1 MERSRTRLEW
11 PGRAESAEAAVTP
24 PGSTLRPSFYFDPGR
39 HTLVRGDNLEAL
51 KCLLPTL
58 EGTIRVI
65 YIDPPY
71 NTGNGLL
78 YNDRFGTWG
87 RDGDRHGAWLS
98 MIYPRLL
105 LALRFLRED
114 GIFFASIDDRE
125 LPRLRMLCDE
135 IFGEDNLVAT
145 IVWRKK
151 VVRGRGNRHILPQTE
166 YILAYARDIER
177 LPPFSEPLTKRMK
190 DEYGHRDERGPYKKI
205 PLAKSGTRHS
215 PRPNLSYSLRAPD
228 GSEIPCPT
236 HQWRWSRET
245 VEKKHGEILIEKNR
259 NGRWTVYTKQYLRS
273 EEGTER
279 ERTPESYYDRVTT
292 SDGTREMKELFGEV
306 VLDFPKP
313 SRLIRDLIA
322 WTTPKGSSDPV
333 MDFFAGSGSTAQA
346 VLELNAQDGGR
357 RPFFLV
363 QSPDPIGHADFTTIY
378 DICRARAGKVAQ
390 KLAGLGHSPLPVCE
404 YRLTPIP

>member
-1 MERSRTRLEW
+1 
-11 PGRAESAEAAVTP
+11 
-24 PGSTLRPSFYFDPGR
+24 
-39 HTLVRGDNLEAL
+39 
-51 KCLLPTL
+51 
-58 EGTIRVI
+58 
-65 YIDPPY
+65 
-71 NTGNGLL
+71 
-78 YNDRFGTWG
+78 
-87 RDGDRHGAWLS
+87 
-98 MIYPRLL
+98 
-105 LALRFLRED
+105 
-114 GIFFASIDDRE
+114 
-125 LPRLRMLCDE
+125 
-135 IFGEDNLVAT
+135 
-145 IVWRKK
+145 
-151 VVRGRGNRHILPQTE
+151 
-166 YILAYARDIER
+166 
-177 LPPFSEPLTKRMK
+177 MK

-363 QSPDPIGHADFTTIY
+363 QSPDPIEHADFTTIY